1 MAAKEDFIVMGR
13 CADVILTN
21 NRIPHVSIYITA
33 PFEQRVNR
41 IMRMNSSMTE
51 KQVRRLVRKMD
62 QEHTRY
68 YKFYTGRRWG
78 NAR

>member
-1 MAAKEDFIVMGR
+1 M
-13 CADVILTN
+13 
-21 NRIPHVSIYITA
+21 SIYITA

-62 QEHTRY
+62 QEHTPVL
-68 YKFYTGRRWG
+68 
-78 NAR
+78 